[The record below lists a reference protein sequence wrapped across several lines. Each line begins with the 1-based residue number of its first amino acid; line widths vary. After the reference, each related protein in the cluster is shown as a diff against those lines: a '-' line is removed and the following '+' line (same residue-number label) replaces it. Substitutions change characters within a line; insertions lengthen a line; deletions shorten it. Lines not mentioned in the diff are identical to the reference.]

1 MPNVDLP
8 TPMSTLQTLRSNN
21 CAQILYNPLEMPGE
35 PLTRAASRTDN
46 GVIAAFS
53 SYRVVQNLGTA
64 ACRKKQD
71 QWK

>member
-1 MPNVDLP
+1 
-8 TPMSTLQTLRSNN
+8 
-21 CAQILYNPLEMPGE
+21 MPGE

-64 ACRKKQD
+64 ACRKKQE